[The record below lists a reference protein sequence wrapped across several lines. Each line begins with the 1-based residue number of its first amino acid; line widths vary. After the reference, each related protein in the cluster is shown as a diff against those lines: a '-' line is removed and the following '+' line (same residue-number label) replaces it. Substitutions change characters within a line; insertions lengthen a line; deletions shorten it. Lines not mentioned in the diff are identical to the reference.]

1 MFQRQDK
8 QNRQSS
14 QNIGLKLIS
23 NSSQKRNF
31 AKILKETRQKN
42 QTGLTEK
49 ETEKLID
56 KKELLLSVTIA
67 KIQLLDN
74 CQDTLF
80 CIFYYTVMYKIYHC
94 IMSYVVSLVFLLT
107 NYLAINVKFDATKTV
122 CVALR
127 KNSLS

>member
-56 KKELLLSVTIA
+56 KKELLL
-67 KIQLLDN
+67 
-74 CQDTLF
+74 
-80 CIFYYTVMYKIYHC
+80 
-94 IMSYVVSLVFLLT
+94 
-107 NYLAINVKFDATKTV
+107 
-122 CVALR
+122 
-127 KNSLS
+127 

>member
-23 NSSQKRNF
+23 NSLQKRNF
-31 AKILKETRQKN
+31 TKILKETRQKN

-56 KKELLLSVTIA
+56 RKELLL
-67 KIQLLDN
+67 
-74 CQDTLF
+74 
-80 CIFYYTVMYKIYHC
+80 
-94 IMSYVVSLVFLLT
+94 
-107 NYLAINVKFDATKTV
+107 
-122 CVALR
+122 
-127 KNSLS
+127 

>member
-80 CIFYYTVMYKIYHC
+80 CILFYTI
-94 IMSYVVSLVFLLT
+94 
-107 NYLAINVKFDATKTV
+107 
-122 CVALR
+122 
-127 KNSLS
+127 